1 MSSKLNPES
10 RKKLEKICHQVI
22 SQMIKDRTSIWK
34 KDKLGPKKGRHQD
47 PQSGHYYYWEGY
59 VESVWNMA
67 YGVVSNELTYLQ
79 CSRMLTPMAR
89 KRGLR

>member
-1 MSSKLNPES
+1 MALAHIFLATLPITEYSGSIP
-10 RKKLEKICHQVI
+10 LEK
-22 SQMIKDRTSIWK
+22 K
-34 KDKLGPKKGRHQD
+34 KDKLGPGKGRHQD

-67 YGVVSNELTYLQ
+67 YGEVSNELTYLQ